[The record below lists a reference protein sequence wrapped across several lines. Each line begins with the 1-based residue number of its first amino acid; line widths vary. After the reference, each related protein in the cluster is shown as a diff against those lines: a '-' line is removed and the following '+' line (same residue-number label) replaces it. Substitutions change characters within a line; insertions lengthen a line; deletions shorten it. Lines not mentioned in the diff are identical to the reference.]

1 MQAAQQRGEW
11 REGPVPAKTLS
22 DGRWPVLPLPLLAMT
37 ESISRVP
44 APVAQGKG
52 RTAIF
57 APFEWMIAARYLR
70 AKRKESF
77 ISIISLFSLI
87 GIALGVAT
95 LIIVMSVM
103 NGFRVELLRSILGLT
118 GHVTIQSQMGP
129 MADYAAATNRI
140 YKVPGVVQA
149 LPVLDGEV
157 MASNTTINAN
167 AGVVVRGVRASD
179 LPKLPSV
186 SDSLRAGAL
195 KDFDG
200 DDVVII
206 GAGLARQL
214 RIPVGGQIT
223 LIAPKGNVTPFG
235 TTPRIK
241 TYHVIST
248 FKVGNVLYDDHYIFM
263 PLAEAQLYFDYGD
276 TVSGIE
282 VMVTEPENDLA
293 MIPALLKAAGPTSR
307 AVPWQNLNVQLFEA
321 IKVEANVMFLI
332 LSLIILVA
340 ALNIVSGLTMLVKD
354 KSGDIAILRTMGAT
368 RGAVMRVFFIA
379 GASIGVAGTLIGFGI
394 GVLFCANIENIRQF
408 LSKITGTTLFDPTI
422 YFLSRMPAQMDPG
435 EVTAVVIMALTLT
448 FLATLYPSWRAAKLD
463 PVEALRYE

>member
-1 MQAAQQRGEW
+1 
-11 REGPVPAKTLS
+11 
-22 DGRWPVLPLPLLAMT
+22 MT